1 MASLAYLPRKQRRA
15 ALPISSYQL
24 EQALSRAR
32 LRGGMVGLDAGNIM
46 TEYQAK
52 AAWQAYQRWL

>member
-32 LRGGMVGLDAGNIM
+32 LRGGMVGLDALGQM
-46 TEYQAK
+46 AEYQAEV
-52 AAWQAYQRWL
+52 AWEAYQRWL